1 MTKSC
6 KGRNEVVPVEGAR
19 IILASGVLLGGISL
33 ALLFR
38 HPAAPVGVPPGA
50 TDPLVLRQRSL
61 PAAPAH
67 ATRYDGLPAARA
79 AEPVIATAPSA
90 AHPAL
95 DEPPSLARTYPDTQP
110 IPTSRWGSSMGLG
123 GKRPCE
129 EDLERTHTV
138 VDGDT
143 LTALAERYL
152 GSPGR
157 ALEIYNAN
165 RLSLPSPDVLPIGV
179 ELRIPLRGHGATATA
194 GANPEPALVPLPPRG
209 K

>member
-1 MTKSC
+1 M
-6 KGRNEVVPVEGAR
+6 EGAR
-19 IILASGVLLGGISL
+19 IVLAGGVLLGGISL
-33 ALLFR
+33 ALLVR
-38 HPAAPVGVPPGA
+38 HPAAPASGPPPGA
-50 TDPLVLRQRSL
+50 ADPLVLRQRLL

-67 ATRYDGLPAARA
+67 ASRYDGLPAARA
-79 AEPVIATAPSA
+79 PEPVIATAPPA
-90 AHPAL
+90 ARPAS

-110 IPTSRWGSSMGLG
+110 IPTSRWGSSLG
-123 GKRPCE
+123 WGGNRPHE

-152 GSPGR
+152 GSPER

-179 ELRIPLRGHGATATA
+179 ELRIPPRVQGATATA
-194 GANPEPALVPLPPRG
+194 GANSQPALAPVPPRG

>member
-1 MTKSC
+1 M
-6 KGRNEVVPVEGAR
+6 EGAR
-19 IILASGVLLGGISL
+19 IVLASGVLLGGISL

-38 HPAAPVGVPPGA
+38 HPAAPVGAPPPGA
-50 TDPLVLRQRSL
+50 TDPLVLRQRLL

-67 ATRYDGLPAARA
+67 ASRCDGLPAARA
-79 AEPVIATAPSA
+79 PEPVIATAPPA
-90 AHPAL
+90 ARPAS
-95 DEPPSLARTYPDTQP
+95 DEPPSLARTYPDAQP
-110 IPTSRWGSSMGLG
+110 IPTSRWGTSMGLG
-123 GKRPCE
+123 GNRSRE
-129 EDLERTHTV
+129 EYLERTHTV

-165 RLSLPSPDVLPIGV
+165 RFLLPSPDVLPIGV
-179 ELRIPLRGHGATATA
+179 ELRIPARVHGATATA
-194 GANPEPALVPLPPRG
+194 GADPQPALVPLPPRA

>member
-1 MTKSC
+1 
-6 KGRNEVVPVEGAR
+6 
-19 IILASGVLLGGISL
+19 LASGVLLGGISL

-38 HPAAPVGVPPGA
+38 HPAAPVGVPPLGA
-50 TDPLVLRQRSL
+50 TDPLVLRQRLL
-61 PAAPAH
+61 PPAPAW
-67 ATRYDGLPAARA
+67 RNDGLPAAGATLPAARA
-79 AEPVIATAPSA
+79 LEPVIATAPSA
-90 AHPAL
+90 SHPAS

-123 GKRPCE
+123 GDRPSA

-143 LTALAERYL
+143 LTTLAERYL

-157 ALEIYNAN
+157 AMEIYNAN
-165 RLSLPSPDVLPIGV
+165 RFSLPSPDVLPIGV
-179 ELRIPLRGHGATATA
+179 ELRIPPRIHGATAAA
-194 GANPEPALVPLPPRG
+194 GAKPEPALVPVPPRAAR